1 MGLPMVCR
9 ATQLEHALP
18 KSAATV
24 LAQGQR
30 RGINP
35 GTADDMY
42 TELANG
48 ADEIPRWVSAH
59 TTHHHGGAG
68 AAYRRSYRRKS
79 KARDGLRGVCWA
91 AEEERSRWVAT
102 A

>member
-1 MGLPMVCR
+1 MGLPTVCR
-9 ATQLEHALP
+9 ATPSEHVLP

-30 RGINP
+30 TGIIP
-35 GTADDMY
+35 GTADDMC
-42 TELANG
+42 TALANG
-48 ADEIPRWVSAH
+48 TDEIPQWVFAH

-68 AAYRRSYRRKS
+68 AAYRRSYCRKC
-79 KARDGLRGVCWA
+79 KALDGLCCVCWA
-91 AEEERSRWVAT
+91 AEEELSRWVAT